1 MFFDSH
7 THLNCEAYSDRER
20 RAVINT
26 IENSKVDYA
35 VDVGTDL
42 GSSFLTVQLVK
53 ELLWCYGAVGYHP
66 HYADQMGDTELMM
79 IKSLAKKDK
88 IAAIGEIGLDFHY
101 DNSERDN
108 QRKAFRKQIR
118 LAKEL
123 MMPIMIHSRGADQ
136 ETMNILKEEGAFS
149 DERKRCFAGRR
160 VPEGGK
166 EWAGCSGDARVMLHC
181 YSGSA
186 EMGRQY
192 VKLGATLSIAGP
204 VTYRNNKKTISV
216 VEQIPIEFLLVETDA
231 PFLAPE
237 PLRGKKNV
245 SPYIEHTVKKIA
257 EIKDIDLEKAAD
269 ETKKNAMV
277 FFNIK

>member
-118 LAKEL
+118 LANEL

-136 ETMNILKEEGAFS
+136 ETAKIGRAS
-149 DERKRCFAGRR
+149 CRER
-160 VPEGGK
+160 V
-166 EWAGCSGDARVMLHC
+166 
-181 YSGSA
+181 
-186 EMGRQY
+186 
-192 VKLGATLSIAGP
+192 
-204 VTYRNNKKTISV
+204 
-216 VEQIPIEFLLVETDA
+216 
-231 PFLAPE
+231 
-237 PLRGKKNV
+237 
-245 SPYIEHTVKKIA
+245 
-257 EIKDIDLEKAAD
+257 
-269 ETKKNAMV
+269 
-277 FFNIK
+277 

>member
-1 MFFDSH
+1 
-7 THLNCEAYSDRER
+7 
-20 RAVINT
+20 
-26 IENSKVDYA
+26 
-35 VDVGTDL
+35 
-42 GSSFLTVQLVK
+42 
-53 ELLWCYGAVGYHP
+53 
-66 HYADQMGDTELMM
+66 
-79 IKSLAKKDK
+79 
-88 IAAIGEIGLDFHY
+88 
-101 DNSERDN
+101 
-108 QRKAFRKQIR
+108 
-118 LAKEL
+118 
-123 MMPIMIHSRGADQ
+123 
-136 ETMNILKEEGAFS
+136 
-149 DERKRCFAGRR
+149 
-160 VPEGGK
+160 
-166 EWAGCSGDARVMLHC
+166 
-181 YSGSA
+181 
-186 EMGRQY
+186 MGRQY